1 MKTNSNEKPRFRQKI
16 EPGCEHYG
24 VGSLLHDFATFE
36 LNGSEEGVKLKSLR
50 WMQEQTDGL
59 EDELLIIKA
68 IEGWSVR
75 MRREFLKWGKPDVFL
90 PNGTTIKALTRIP
103 MRVG

>member
-1 MKTNSNEKPRFRQKI
+1 MKTTNLGMKTNSNEKPRFRQKI
-16 EPGCEHYG
+16 EPGCEYYG
-24 VGSLLHDFATFE
+24 AGSLLHDFATFE

-50 WMQEQTDGL
+50 WVHEQTDGL

-75 MRREFLKWGKPDVFL
+75 MRREFLK
-90 PNGTTIKALTRIP
+90 
-103 MRVG
+103 